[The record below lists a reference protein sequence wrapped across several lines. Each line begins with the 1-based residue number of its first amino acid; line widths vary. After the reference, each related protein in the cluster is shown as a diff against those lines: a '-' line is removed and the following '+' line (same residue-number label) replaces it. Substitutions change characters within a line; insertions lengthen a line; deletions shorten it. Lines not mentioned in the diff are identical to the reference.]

1 MPVHWCCSISSF
13 YGWRNLKL
21 IHLKKLDLGD
31 VEAQFGLMVREK
43 ENHNNYVMFRLDDL
57 EKISQYYDNF
67 KTKTRVEIKSK
78 EVNLSEHQ
86 LRYEISLWQEK
97 ISKAKSKASR
107 KFYQSRIRKLEEQ
120 LEKLGE
126 DKDA

>member
-1 MPVHWCCSISSF
+1 M
-13 YGWRNLKL
+13 
-21 IHLKKLDLGD
+21 GD

-97 ISKAKSKASR
+97 ISKAKSNASR